1 VDFLHHLLPDQASL
15 QLENWT
21 FDTNDQQLTL
31 TVSSVQRITH
41 CPLCQE
47 ATHRIHSRYER
58 TLQDLPCINYTVTLL
73 LQVRK
78 FFCLNAG
85 CQRRIFTERLPQV
98 TVPWARRTCR
108 FAACLTTIGLA
119 LGGAAGTR
127 LSRRLGHR
135 ISLNPLLQLVARHPL
150 PSITTPTT
158 LGVDDFAWRKGQR
171 YGTILV
177 DLDQQRPIA
186 LLPDRAANTLAEWLQ
201 QHPGVQVL
209 SRDRSKVYKQGM
221 TQGAPDAIQVADRF
235 HLLKN
240 LVEVLERFLATQ
252 SDALKAVDLAH
263 DQALG
268 KTLVAA
274 PSEPPTAQQHRAQQR
289 RARRLAN
296 YEQVHKLR
304 QQGYQV
310 LDIAHHLGMGER
322 TVFTYLSSPK
332 FPEWQPYPHRRQAQS
347 LLTPYK
353 PYLLEQW
360 NAGQRQTRR
369 LFEQIQ
375 QQGYAGSYMTVT
387 RYTHQLRQFQRQ
399 QLSTLEGRGSA
410 PAIIDSKQ
418 LPLTARR
425 ATWLV
430 LKLSQQRSVADEL
443 LLTEL
448 QQHPNLAT
456 AINLAQQFAELVR
469 QRLPKQLDPWLEQ
482 ASSSSIKQFQN
493 FAKSLQEDYA
503 AVKAGVTLAVS
514 NGQVEGQINRLKMLK
529 RQMYGRAGFDLL
541 QKRVILAS

>member
-1 VDFLHHLLPDQASL
+1 MDFLHHLLPDQASL
-15 QLENWT
+15 QLENWS
-21 FDTNDQQLTL
+21 FDTNDKQLTL
-31 TVSSVQRITH
+31 TVSSVQRIAH

-108 FAACLTTIGLA
+108 FAACLTAIGLA

-135 ISLNPLLQLVARHPL
+135 VSLNPLLQLVARQSL
-150 PSITTPTT
+150 PPITTPKT
-158 LGVDDFAWRKGQR
+158 LGVDDFAFRKGQR

-177 DLDQQRPIA
+177 DLDQHRPIA
-186 LLPDRAANTLAEWLQ
+186 LLKDREANTLAAWLQ

-209 SRDRSKVYKQGM
+209 SRDRSKSYKQGM

-235 HLLKN
+235 HLLQY
-240 LVEVLERFLATQ
+240 LAEVLERFLATQ

-263 DQALG
+263 HQALG
-268 KTLVAA
+268 KPLVVPPK
-274 PSEPPTAQQHRAQQR
+274 PSTAQQQRAQQR

-322 TVFTYLSSPK
+322 TVFTYLAAPS
-332 FPEWQPYPHRRQAQS
+332 FPEWQPSPQRRS
-347 LLTPYK
+347 RPSILTPYK
-353 PYLLEQW
+353 LYLHEQW
-360 NAGQRQTRR
+360 NAGQRQTKQ
-369 LFEQIQ
+369 LFEDIQ
-375 QQGYAGSYMTVT
+375 QQGYQGTYKTVAK
-387 RYTHQLRQFQRQ
+387 YTHQLRQAQRQ
-399 QLSTLEGRGSA
+399 QLSTPEGRGPA
-410 PAIIDSKQ
+410 PASIESKQ
-418 LPLTARR
+418 PPLSARR

-430 LKLSQQRSVADEL
+430 LKPPPQRSAEDESL
-443 LLTEL
+443 RIEL
-448 QQHPNLAT
+448 QQHPELVT
-456 AINLAQQFAELVR
+456 AIHLAQQFADLVR
-469 QRLPKQLDPWLEQ
+469 QRLPELLDRWLEQ
-482 ASSSSIKQFQN
+482 ASNSSIKQFQN
-493 FAKSLQEDYA
+493 FAKSLQEGYA

-514 NGQVEGQINRLKMLK
+514 NGQVEGQVNRLKMLK

-541 QKRVILAS
+541 QKRVLLAS